1 MRFKLV
7 ILSLVVFAV
16 LAPLVGCAA
25 GNVSEGSAMDRQKE
39 IEEGNKKLGV
49 EGTQE

>member
-1 MRFKLV
+1 MKK
-7 ILSLVVFAV
+7 LSLLAV
-16 LAPLVGCAA
+16 LLALAGTILVGCAQ
-25 GNVSEGSAMDRQKE
+25 GEVSQGSAMDRQKE

>member
-7 ILSLVVFAV
+7 ILSLVVVA
-16 LAPLVGCAA
+16 LVGCAA

>member
-1 MRFKLV
+1 MRK
-7 ILSLVVFAV
+7 LSLLAV
-16 LAPLVGCAA
+16 LLILAGSIVTGCAQ
-25 GNVSEGSAMDRQKE
+25 GDISQGSAMDRQKE